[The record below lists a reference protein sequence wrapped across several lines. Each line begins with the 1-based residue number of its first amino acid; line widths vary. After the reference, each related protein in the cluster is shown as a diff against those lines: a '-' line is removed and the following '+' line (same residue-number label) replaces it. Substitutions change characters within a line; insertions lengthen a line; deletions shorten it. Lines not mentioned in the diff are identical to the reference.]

1 MKSVIV
7 HSEATEELD
16 NAIKYYE
23 KQKRGLG
30 LDLLSEIKQALEK
43 IKINP
48 NLGYPIRSKGYVTIS
63 FVVFLLL
70 SFI

>member
-1 MKSVIV
+1 VKSVIV

-30 LDLLSEIKQALEK
+30 LDLLSEIEQSLEK
-43 IKINP
+43 IKINLRTP
-48 NLGYPIRSKGYVTIS
+48 NK
-63 FVVFLLL
+63 LLR
-70 SFI
+70 I